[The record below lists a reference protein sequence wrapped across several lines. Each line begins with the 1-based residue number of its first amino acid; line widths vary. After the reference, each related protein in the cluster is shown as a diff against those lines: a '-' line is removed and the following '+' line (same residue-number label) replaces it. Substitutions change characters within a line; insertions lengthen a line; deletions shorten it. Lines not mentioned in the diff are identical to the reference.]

1 MNKRK
6 NYFLGIDLGTTN
18 SSIAWGQ
25 VDPKGEQIIPKVI
38 DVEQMV
44 EGGSMARRSLLP
56 SSVYFAEGKTP
67 MVGDFARS
75 MAGLQASRVVRSI
88 KSSMGVDRTL
98 SFDGAGYSPAEIS
111 SIILRHLAQSAQRL
125 LGFLPQDVV
134 ITVPA
139 SFDSDMRKATLEAA
153 EKAGFKV
160 TEDDGSPRNILLD
173 EPRAALYD
181 FVNRQVRGEIPDSL
195 VDFSQSKNVMVF
207 DLGGGTL
214 DISLHKVR
222 FGEESQLDV
231 EDYAISRYTRIGGDN
246 FDRLVAERFME
257 SFGKRVPLDSLEEQE
272 RLSLEQRFLRYAEE
286 AKMELV
292 TEMENRAMFGIVD
305 GSDVRAE
312 VLKANV
318 LGDHPFEYDLS
329 YDEFLDMVSPLMG
342 EDITMD
348 MVDNDQVETDG
359 ETIMTPVVDVL
370 LKAKDK
376 AGELPRVD
384 VVLLNGGMTRL
395 PAVRERI
402 GRFFGVQPVTAGDP
416 DMAVVRGAVAYHY
429 NLHRG
434 IRIGA
439 ILNDTIGIEVVGG
452 RVKHI
457 APAGAAL
464 PYRSP
469 VIKDL
474 AVTNDGATFLD
485 LPFYLGRRTDIAQQ
499 NRQIASRRV
508 RFVKPLNEG
517 DVVCL
522 QVSVDE
528 RSIMSL
534 EGWPEKDRSQG
545 FTVTVQSDGA
555 YEEKPTSLGTDFRS
569 VQAFK
574 PERQREKPL
583 SPRGGAMKIEKTLRY
598 LIELC
603 NNMPP
608 MSVDQDKHKKFMI
621 KIKEIERAILISTNG
636 NDFVPATLEVME
648 KDYVRGFARSRFMF
662 ILGELG
668 SLYREHRK
676 GIAKRIMSICPPE
689 RAALVPPVIM
699 NSVFRYGVEA
709 IGKVGDGSC
718 EGFLLGFLGNPRV
731 SSLHSS
737 VLHSLGKIGGVG
749 QGFDRALRMIKGG
762 DNGVRIAALWAVA
775 MMGSRE
781 RAIVSVD
788 KVASAL
794 ESLLFHINVE
804 PHDDA
809 VRNALFAIGELGDRR
824 PGRAS
829 VSERSCAAALRAIDS
844 VRLRAAERKFRNFGT
859 IMSFCDIATA
869 MIKGEVLSQEQ
880 EKSLLGLR
888 SMLG

>member
-1 MNKRK
+1 MSR

-88 KSSMGVDRTL
+88 KSSMGTDRTL
-98 SFDGAGYSPAEIS
+98 SFDGEGYSPAEIS

-246 FDRLVAERFME
+246 FDRLVADRFME

-272 RLSLEQRFLRYAEE
+272 RLSLEQRFIRYAEE

-305 GSDVRAE
+305 GSDIRAE

-329 YDEFLDMVSPLMG
+329 YDEFLDIVSPLMG
-342 EDITMD
+342 DDVTMD
-348 MVDNDQVETDG
+348 MVDNDQVEADG

-439 ILNDTIGIEVVGG
+439 ILNDTIGIEIAGG

-485 LPFYLGRRTDIAQQ
+485 LPFYLGRRTDIAQP

-534 EGWPEKDRSQG
+534 EGWPEKDRSQA

-555 YEEKPTSLGTDFRS
+555 YEEKPTSLGMVSRPVSGFNRNGQSKGS
-569 VQAFK
+569 VSCNGPALNVHSTV
-574 PERQREKPL
+574 QRLVNLCDKAPNPGPN
-583 SPRGGAMKIEKTLRY
+583 SYDHGDAMKA
-598 LIELC
+598 
-603 NNMPP
+603 
-608 MSVDQDKHKKFMI
+608 I
-621 KIKEIERAILISTNG
+621 K
-636 NDFVPATLEVME
+636 DME
-648 KDYVRGFARSRFMF
+648 KSALMASNGEEF
-662 ILGELG
+662 I
-668 SLYREHRK
+668 
-676 GIAKRIMSICPPE
+676 
-689 RAALVPPVIM
+689 PVIM
-699 NSVFRYGVEA
+699 DYIGKRSTRGLAKSRLILLLGDLGSRHPRRRTEIFRVLKDICAPERIYLTPSTVVNTIFRYAVEA
-709 IGKVGDGSC
+709 IGKVGDRSA
-718 EGFLLGFLGNPRV
+718 EEHLLRILATIEA
-731 SSLHSS
+731 SSLWSS
-737 VLHSLGKIGGVG
+737 ALFSLGKIGGGEVG
-749 QGFDRALRMIKGG
+749 FQKALSLLKGSEK
-762 DNGVRIAALWAVA
+762 GVRISSLWSIA

-781 RAIVSVD
+781 RGNVSASLAD
-788 KVASAL
+788 DALAKVVSHL
-794 ESLLFHINVE
+794 EME
-804 PHDDA
+804 DHDDA
-809 VRNALFAIGELGDRR
+809 IRNGLFAMGELGDRR
-824 PGRAS
+824 PGRSA
-829 VSERSCAAALRAIDS
+829 VSEKTCSKALKVIAEIRQRATKN
-844 VRLRAAERKFRNFGT
+844 RFGNSTT
-859 IMSFCDIATA
+859 IRSFCDIATA